1 MDDVRAAFRAWE
13 AARHAKNVPVCALRQ
28 PQLGCQRVSACV
40 PHVFHF
46 SKLFPSTK
54 VWDLYICI
62 FLTVILCIFAVLKN
76 LSNFKCHKKCI
87 EANPCQSSRK
97 CEHYHWRC
105 GKIIWGRIKSW
116 RIPSKIPAPPVTCS
130 IALILS
136 QSDCPQSDSL
146 AVIVTCS
153 IALILSRAEWLPIDE
168 FEMQYKRGAISR
180 FSILDKN

>member
-46 SKLFPSTK
+46 SKLFPSRCGT
-54 VWDLYICI
+54 CI
-62 FLTVILCIFAVLKN
+62 YAY
-76 LSNFKCHKKCI
+76 
-87 EANPCQSSRK
+87 SSRTF
-97 CEHYHWRC
+97 CV
-105 GKIIWGRIKSW
+105 SLLS
-116 RIPSKIPAPPVTCS
+116 SKIFQISNVTRSVSRPILVNHRENVNIIIEDVGKLSEVGSKVDGFPSEILVAPVTCS

-146 AVIVTCS
+146 A
-153 IALILSRAEWLPIDE
+153 E
-168 FEMQYKRGAISR
+168 
-180 FSILDKN
+180 